1 MAAWRAAADHPAD
14 RAVLAS
20 LSRFETKR
28 PRFSRGLFAAWA
40 VVPGEPQVEDNVA
53 ADVTGGLPPI
63 PRIK

>member
-20 LSRFETKR
+20 LMPLQKKAPR
-28 PRFSRGLFAAWA
+28 PAGSFCCLEPA
-40 VVPGEPQVEDNVA
+40 VPGKPQVEDNVA
-53 ADVTGGLPPI
+53 ADSSGRLPPI